1 MRRHDNARVS
11 RRARRQLT
19 AALAALAVFGFAVLP
34 AEHIH
39 VARTHDGR
47 QSELVHRH
55 FEPHGRPDAPLAVD
69 HADDDHDVQWLTSSF
84 TAPNTTRQLSRDNQP
99 AARAL
104 SIPGADLVIRG
115 TVEPLFVSVH
125 DPPWTISSALRA
137 PPAFLI

>member
-1 MRRHDNARVS
+1 M
-11 RRARRQLT
+11 
-19 AALAALAVFGFAVLP
+19 LAALAVFGFAALP

-39 VARTHDGR
+39 VAWTHDGR

-55 FEPHGRPDAPLAVD
+55 FEPHNRPGAHPAVD

-84 TAPNTTRQLSRDNQP
+84 TAPNTTRQLSRDSQL

-104 SIPGADLVIRG
+104 SIPSADLVVRG
-115 TVEPLFVSVH
+115 TVQPLFVSVH
-125 DPPWTISSALRA
+125 DPPWTISFGLRA